1 MSSRLSNLLLPV
13 TAWVMA
19 AVLACKIATLAQIAW
34 AAGTT
39 GPVASAEAAPVAQPA
54 PTPSGPAAA
63 VATPVSTADKA
74 PASDKDKAPPA
85 GGSVTAAALPSI
97 ETIRAPA
104 APALPPDWKLLQ
116 DLRSR
121 KDALDRRSAELDAR
135 QTALDAAQQAI
146 EKRLQEIE
154 HRQAELAS
162 LESDR
167 KAQEQT
173 GMQGL
178 VKLYEDMRPS
188 EAAAIFDALDLHVL
202 LPLLD
207 MMNERKAAAIMG
219 VMQPERARFA
229 TQALARYRIEKAVGP
244 SPAAP
249 NPS

>member
-1 MSSRLSNLLLPV
+1 MSSRLSNLLVPV

-19 AVLACKIATLAQIAW
+19 AVLAFKVATLAQIAW
-34 AAGTT
+34 AEGKPAS
-39 GPVASAEAAPVAQPA
+39 PAVAEASARTQPA
-54 PTPSGPAAA
+54 PGTDASAVAVPQAAA
-63 VATPVSTADKA
+63 DPDTASEKSKAANSPRGAMTA
-74 PASDKDKAPPA
+74 PA
-85 GGSVTAAALPSI
+85 I
-97 ETIRAPA
+97 EPIRVPA

-121 KDALDRRSAELDAR
+121 KDELDKRSTELDAR
-135 QTALDAAQQAI
+135 QTALDAAQHALEQ
-146 EKRLQEIE
+146 RLQEIE
-154 HRQAELAS
+154 HRQTELAS
-162 LESDR
+162 LETGR

-188 EAAAIFDALDLHVL
+188 EAAAIFDALDLRVL

-229 TQALARYRIEKAVGP
+229 TQALARYRIEKANGP
-244 SPAAP
+244 SSASPD
-249 NPS
+249 PS

>member
-1 MSSRLSNLLLPV
+1 MSSRLSNLLVPV

-19 AVLACKIATLAQIAW
+19 AVLAFKIASLAQIAW
-34 AAGTT
+34 AEGKPASAASPEAT
-39 GPVASAEAAPVAQPA
+39 PVAPSSPDPAAPGRGPA
-54 PTPSGPAAA
+54 PDTNKVSPVGASPAAA
-63 VATPVSTADKA
+63 TL
-74 PASDKDKAPPA
+74 PAAEP
-85 GGSVTAAALPSI
+85 L
-97 ETIRAPA
+97 RAPA
-104 APALPPDWKLLQ
+104 APPLPPDWKLLQ

-135 QTALDAAQQAI
+135 QTALDAAQHAL
-146 EKRLQEIE
+146 ESRLQEIE